1 MTDPLVICEGL
12 KKRFAADGPAALD
25 EITATVRAG
34 QVTGLVGPDG
44 AGKTTLLRLLAGL
57 LAPSEGRLRV
67 CGFDPVREA
76 PELREEIGYMPQ
88 RFGLYE
94 DLSVLENLTLYAD
107 LRGVV
112 GRARK
117 ETFEKLLAFTDLAR
131 FSERRAGALSGGMK
145 QKLGLACAMLR
156 SPRLLLLDEPSVGV
170 DPISRRELWR
180 MVYALVGQGVG
191 VIWSTAYLD
200 EAENCA
206 EVLVLNG
213 GQLLYQGD
221 PHAMTASVRGR
232 VYQLRGAGARRRELL
247 ARALRRPEVIDGV
260 MQGEA
265 IRVIVAEGYR
275 PPAPEELGTTLRLET
290 VPVGP
295 RFEDA
300 FVTLLGGQPKRTLDV
315 ETRPRPA
322 REGPPPVEA
331 KGLTRR
337 FGNFTAADHI
347 TFTIAQGEIFGL
359 LGPNG
364 AGKST
369 TFKMM
374 CGLLRPSEG
383 TARVDGLDL
392 YKAPAVGRARLGY
405 MAQKFSLYGDLS
417 ARTSNS
423 SPAPT
428 GSPADGAWRP
438 SRASPPPSTW
448 SPISASTPGSCRSA
462 SSSAWRSRA
471 PSCTTRRCC
480 FWTSRPRV
488 SIRSRGAS
496 SGASSMRSWPGA

>member
-1 MTDPLVICEGL
+1 MTEPLVICEGL
-12 KKRFAADGPAALD
+12 KKRFAARGPAALD
-25 EITATVRAG
+25 GVTATFKAG
-34 QVTGLVGPDG
+34 RVTGLVGPDG

-57 LAPSEGRLRV
+57 LAPTEGSLRV
-67 CGFDPVREA
+67 CGFDPVSQA
-76 PELREEIGYMPQ
+76 AALREEIGYMPQ

-94 DLSVLENLTLYAD
+94 DLSVLENLALYAD

-112 GRARK
+112 GEARK
-117 ETFEKLLAFTDLAR
+117 ETFGRLLAFTDLAR
-131 FSERRAGALSGGMK
+131 FTGRRAGALSGGMK

-180 MVYALVGQGVG
+180 MVYALIKQGVG
-191 VIWSTAYLD
+191 VVWSTAYLD

-206 EVLVLNG
+206 EVLVLNEG
-213 GQLLYQGD
+213 RVLYRGD
-221 PHAMTASVRGR
+221 PKAMTASVSGR
-232 VYQLRGAGARRRELL
+232 VYHLRGAGARRRELL
-247 ARALRRPEVIDGV
+247 ARALSRPQVIDGV

-265 IRVIVAEGYR
+265 IRLVVAEGGQ
-275 PPAPEELGTTLRLET
+275 PPTAGELGTQLRLSTEA
-290 VPVGP
+290 VNP

-300 FVTLLGGQPKRTLDV
+300 FVTLLGGQPKRTLVV
-315 ETRPRPA
+315 ETGVRPDA
-322 REGPPPVEA
+322 TAGSPPVEA
-331 KGLTRR
+331 HGLTRR
-337 FGNFTAADHI
+337 FGAFTAADRI
-347 TFTIAQGEIFGL
+347 TFTIARGEIFGL

-392 YKAPAVGRARLGY
+392 YKAPAAGRARLGY

-417 ARTSNS
+417 A
-423 SPAPT
+423 P
-428 GSPADGAWRP
+428 
-438 SRASPPPSTW
+438 
-448 SPISASTPGSCRSA
+448 TPGSCRSA
-462 SSSAWRSRA
+462 SSSAWRSLA
-471 PSCTTRRCC
+471 QSCTTRRSCSS
-480 FWTSRPRV
+480 TSRPPA

-496 SGASSMRSWPGA
+496 SGVSSIRSWRGA